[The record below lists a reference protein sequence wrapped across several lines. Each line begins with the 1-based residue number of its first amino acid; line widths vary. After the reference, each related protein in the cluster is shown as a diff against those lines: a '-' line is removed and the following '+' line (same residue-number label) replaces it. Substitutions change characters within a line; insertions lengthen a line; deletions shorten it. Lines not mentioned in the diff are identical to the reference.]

1 MYILIISTPHDPIQ
15 LYIKATSYILTIKWL
30 IKLYFTSVNAKPP
43 IFSWLKKEEDEGRDR
58 DRQSRCLQGSCKVLA
73 ICQCYIHMY
82 YSLVYIILITQHI
95 NICQVCQLEYSGYH
109 YIHLYMIKT
118 WARILPILSQQSLEF
133 NFLYMAGKLKLNTL
147 HIACLVWIYTIIDS
161 LNQDMLLFLI

>member
-1 MYILIISTPHDPIQ
+1 MDQEACRCWANQQSKLYNAQMYILIISTPHDPIQ
-15 LYIKATSYILTIKWL
+15 LYIKATSYILTIKQL
-30 IKLYFTSVNAKPP
+30 IKLYFTSVYAKPP

-118 WARILPILSQQSLEF
+118 
-133 NFLYMAGKLKLNTL
+133 
-147 HIACLVWIYTIIDS
+147 
-161 LNQDMLLFLI
+161 